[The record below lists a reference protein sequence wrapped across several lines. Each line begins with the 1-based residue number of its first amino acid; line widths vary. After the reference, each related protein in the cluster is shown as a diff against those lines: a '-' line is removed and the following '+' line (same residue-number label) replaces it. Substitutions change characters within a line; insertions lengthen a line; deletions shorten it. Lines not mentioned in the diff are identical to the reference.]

1 VRKPG
6 RGGGGGG
13 GGGGRS
19 FLAPHWSQDF
29 FYFFFLYQD
38 LINYSDYPL
47 IRCCGLDVCLVWLML
62 FYVLCVMDDVLFF
75 YFHLSF
81 PFQFIFAKF
90 LFFTALLFF
99 FPLSEK
105 NFSLIFFQAVS
116 WSLCNVVLFHVGVK
130 LPSEYILV

>member
-1 VRKPG
+1 
-6 RGGGGGG
+6 
-13 GGGGRS
+13 
-19 FLAPHWSQDF
+19 
-29 FYFFFLYQD
+29 
-38 LINYSDYPL
+38 L

-62 FYVLCVMDDVLFF
+62 FFVLCVMDDVFF
-75 YFHLSF
+75 FFFHLSF

-90 LFFTALLFF
+90 LFFIALLFF